1 MEELNTINKNQHK
14 MIMLNRKNCSLT
26 GIVDVVAFD
35 EKEVILETQMGTL
48 LIKGEDLHIKRLT
61 LEHGEVD
68 VDGRIDSYIYSG
80 QKEAAERN
88 ESFFA
93 RLFR

>member
-1 MEELNTINKNQHK
+1 MEELNTINQGQHK

-26 GIVDVVAFD
+26 GIVDVIAFD
-35 EKEVILETQMGTL
+35 EKEVILETKMGAL

-61 LEHGEVD
+61 LEQGEVD
-68 VDGRIDSYIYSG
+68 VEGRIDSYIYSG
-80 QKEAAERN
+80 QKDAAGRN

-93 RLFR
+93 RLFK

>member
-1 MEELNTINKNQHK
+1 
-14 MIMLNRKNCSLT
+14 MIMLNRKSCSLT

-35 EKEVILETQMGTL
+35 EKEVILETKMGAL

-68 VDGRIDSYIYSG
+68 VEGRIDSYIYSG
-80 QKEAAERN
+80 QKEPSGRN